1 MSFVRKGYV
10 EVLQKPPVGGERYDS
25 QVMSKLSSCMSAL
38 APPALYTSL
47 APSQSQHHQ
56 HLHPHLQ
63 PHPFSTCYTPL
74 QAPSS
79 PCPPHHLHSATPSL
93 NPPRLAPICVGLPK
107 PSTSSAALGTLSR
120 YPLQS
125 LSLPLLTRP
134 YLLA

>member
-56 HLHPHLQ
+56 HLHPHL
-63 PHPFSTCYTPL
+63 HPT
-74 QAPSS
+74 
-79 PCPPHHLHSATPSL
+79 H
-93 NPPRLAPICVGLPK
+93 LAPATLPSK
-107 PSTSSAALGTLSR
+107 HPHQPA
-120 YPLQS
+120 
-125 LSLPLLTRP
+125 
-134 YLLA
+134 